1 MPAWSSYSY
10 NSSTA
15 KRQGRHARPVGV
27 RGSTTNKQK
36 EDFMTRY
43 IDYSVKHAIVPVTET
58 ALDYVQAIVPD
69 TMRYNTTEAGDCI
82 IDLGN
87 ACFESGEI
95 LPDWLDAVIAEAL
108 SNSVQFLHFVA
119 D

>member
-1 MPAWSSYSY
+1 LAV
-10 NSSTA
+10 
-15 KRQGRHARPVGV
+15 K
-27 RGSTTNKQK
+27 GSTNRQQQQQK
-36 EDFMTRY
+36 EDFMARY
-43 IDYSVKHAIVPVTET
+43 IAYTEKHGIIPVTET
-58 ALDYVQAIVPD
+58 ALDYVQSIVPAN
-69 TMRYNTTEAGDCI
+69 MRYNTTEAGDCI

-87 ACFESGEI
+87 SCFESGEK